1 MNTKIISVTT
11 FVTIISG
18 ATLFAITM
26 PQTAGTPVTPAG
38 QFQTVAFS
46 DTAEAGML
54 HRAYRILAYGDH
66 DYKGHRAAAMKQVKK
81 AAELLGVDLSGDDR
95 NRQPQVLSD
104 DDLRDARNLLTNVL
118 GASEVKSQDRIVR
131 HINAAIKQIDIALS
145 IH

>member
-1 MNTKIISVTT
+1 MKIKIISLTT

-18 ATLFAITM
+18 ASLFAITT

-118 GASEVKSQDRIVR
+118 GASEVKSQDRIAS
-131 HINAAIKQIDIALS
+131 HINAAIKQIDIALR